1 MAERAVIANPFEGQ
15 VATVGATARTVD
27 IYQKAR
33 VKKGGWQAL
42 EQSLNAF
49 SQKALPAIGRI
60 EQRSAE
66 REYAEGQKLWSETR
80 INIGEAVKKG
90 IIAEGESPYLQ
101 KGYRAANL
109 NVLSA
114 NYATDLAHQM
124 EKRKLYHNGN
134 PEKIEEFI
142 TQFQADY
149 VDKNGFDNFNDIET
163 AEFFL
168 PNAMKANTSFKQ
180 SWREK
185 HTAYMTTKIYEG
197 FRDEISAYT
206 YSLVDPNLTKDQR
219 TKAAAGLQA
228 FIQGKADQAE
238 IDGLDRV
245 KVGTAIADALRLSA
259 LETNSFAP
267 LQFMNQIKVGK
278 GSLAGTFDARQ
289 KNQKVRVQIMQNIDR
304 QEQRDRLTAEIA
316 ETEAREA
323 ISAEASKELARLGSA
338 STTTRNGAEMR
349 IADRIKELRD
359 MGDTKSVSRAEALEN
374 LVVARQAAF
383 EKDDVAD
390 ETAYAT
396 QLIAIKNES
405 DPEERLRLITEGL
418 TNGAFT
424 TDAHVNKALSLSTSA
439 KGTAIW
445 TALNETTGPVQRQW
459 NNWEETYLGI
469 PKAGR
474 STRRNF
480 EVSQKQLLASAAIRN
495 ELDDYLTIE
504 INSYKAS
511 NDGQFPS
518 PDFIAGRTAAKLR
531 DLTGLYASEV
541 AEIGEELML
550 KAKQNGT
557 LNLTPTRTP
566 TVRRE
571 PTIKKPDGDG
581 PIDTGIKALKWG
593 WGNVSGLIFGEA
605 EGDQPVVVAT
615 PTPPKTD
622 DIPD

>member
-15 VATVGATARTVD
+15 VATVGATARPVD
-27 IYQKAR
+27 IYQKAQ

-60 EQRSAE
+60 EQQSAE

-149 VDKNGFDNFNDIET
+149 VDKNGFDNFNDVET

-168 PNAMKANTSFKQ
+168 PNAMKANTNFKQ

-197 FRDEISAYT
+197 FRDKISAYT
-206 YSLVDPNLTKDQR
+206 YSLVDPKLTKDQR

-228 FIQGKADQAE
+228 FIQGEADQAE
-238 IDGLDRV
+238 IDGLDRL

-267 LQFMNQIKVGK
+267 LQFMGQIRVGK

-304 QEQRDRLTAEIA
+304 QEQRDRLNAEIE

-323 ISAEASKELARLGSA
+323 ISASASEELPLLGSSA
-338 STTTRNGAEMR
+338 APIRRGAEMR
-349 IADRIKELRD
+349 VANRIKELRD

-374 LVVARQAAF
+374 LVIARQAAF
-383 EKDDVAD
+383 EKGDVTD

-396 QLIAIKNES
+396 QLIKIKNES
-405 DPEERLRLITEGL
+405 DPEERLKLITEGL

-424 TDAHVNKALSLSTSA
+424 TDAHINKALSLSTSA

-495 ELDDYLTIE
+495 ELDDYLTLE

-518 PDFIAGRTAAKLR
+518 ADFIAGRTASKLR

-541 AEIGEELML
+541 AEIGEELMRNAQRDG
-550 KAKQNGT
+550 K
-557 LNLTPTRTP
+557 LNLTPPRKP
-566 TVRRE
+566 TQRPE
-571 PTIKKPDGDG
+571 SAIKNPDGDG
-581 PIDTGIKALKWG
+581 TVIRTLKWG
-593 WGNVSGLIFGEA
+593 WDNLSGLVFDEP
-605 EGDQPVVVAT
+605 EGNPPVVVVT
-615 PTPPKTD
+615 PAKPKTS